1 MARISE
7 ILDKH
12 MENATWIVANYEQL
26 KTKYNDRWVAVH
38 EGKVLDSASRR
49 MKLWNR
55 LKKAYESQ
63 LGEIAIE
70 YVTDKPMEMILEYG
84 ED

>member
-1 MARISE
+1 MASVSE

-12 MENATWIVANYEQL
+12 MENAKWIVANYEEL
-26 KTKYNDRWVAVH
+26 KTKYNEQWVAVR
-38 EGKVLDSASRR
+38 EGNVLDSDNRR

-70 YVTDKPMEMILEYG
+70 YVTDKPMEMIL
-84 ED
+84 

>member
-1 MARISE
+1 MTRISE

-12 MENATWIVANYEQL
+12 MENAKWIVANYEEL
-26 KTKYNDRWVAVH
+26 KTKYNEQWVAVR
-38 EGKVLDSASRR
+38 EGNVLDSDNRR

-55 LKKAYESQ
+55 LKQAYESQ

-70 YVTDKPMEMILEYG
+70 YVTDKPMEMIL
-84 ED
+84 